1 MAVQMMLPG
10 FTQAPG
16 LSLAAPS
23 TDLAAYPDVDP
34 DILQRRAKEI
44 GRAGELLVQSLL
56 TRIGE
61 RCYPAAEEE
70 PFDLLLMHPEA
81 ALRMQVKTKTNA
93 QNGVYRFRMRRGYRG
108 NPSGVQLYA
117 PDAYDLAALVILPHN
132 AVLFSAGA
140 AETHVITRAQIE
152 ALRRNPYRSLHK
164 ALGDLGL
171 SVSSSMTSIARN

>member
-1 MAVQMMLPG
+1 MALQMMLPG

-23 TDLAAYPDVDP
+23 TELAAYPDVDP

-56 TRIGE
+56 TRVGQ
-61 RCYPAAEEE
+61 RCYPAAEEKA
-70 PFDLLLMHPEA
+70 FDLLLMHPEA
-81 ALRMQVKTKTNA
+81 ALRMQVKTKTNP
-93 QNGVYRFRMRRGYRG
+93 QNGLYRFRMRRGYCG
-108 NPSGVQLYA
+108 NPNGVQLYA

-140 AETHVITRAQIE
+140 AETHVITRARSKPCAE
-152 ALRRNPYRSLHK
+152 TPTSACTRRWTILACPHRPPSP
-164 ALGDLGL
+164 
-171 SVSSSMTSIARN
+171 R